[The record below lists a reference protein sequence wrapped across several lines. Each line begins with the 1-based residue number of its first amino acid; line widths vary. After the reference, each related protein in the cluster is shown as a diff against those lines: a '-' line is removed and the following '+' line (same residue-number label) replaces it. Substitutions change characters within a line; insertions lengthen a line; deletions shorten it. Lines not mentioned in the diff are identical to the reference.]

1 MSCHG
6 KHGSLPTFQM
16 FHGGVQG
23 KWLGIFFKGR
33 IFQHEDWHK
42 WYRMPMLV
50 SGTTLFVRF
59 SAKKNVYATCDF
71 GSIEGKLDCRSS
83 GFLLARFIHIV
94 LVGDFMALQTGSPLR
109 LVVYQIGWCLFPGDC
124 GDGQASSSMETFLL
138 HPFGILQT
146 GSTGLKAALTT
157 KVRKVVRIALLGYQ
171 KNRHYEVAHDA
182 GVTPLA
188 VTVGLCGWRAMHR
201 LWALGCRILSCQAT
215 SLQNSKKKMCTV

>member
-1 MSCHG
+1 MFACLLVSSIDGLDHTGGHSKSLGCEEPANAQRNMSCHG

-23 KWLGIFFKGR
+23 TWLGCFFKGR

-71 GSIEGKLDCRSS
+71 GPIEGKLDCRSS

-109 LVVYQIGWCLFPGDC
+109 RVVSQIGSCLFPGD
-124 GDGQASSSMETFLL
+124 SPNWL
-138 HPFGILQT
+138 HWFKSGFDHQ
-146 GSTGLKAALTT
+146 SA
-157 KVRKVVRIALLGYQ
+157 Q
-171 KNRHYEVAHDA
+171 
-182 GVTPLA
+182 
-188 VTVGLCGWRAMHR
+188 
-201 LWALGCRILSCQAT
+201 SCQD
-215 SLQNSKKKMCTV
+215 CT